1 MAVYLVLTI
10 EVYGLILYKGSTIVN
25 LDDKVVL
32 TRTMLIV
39 WRHNFDP
46 RACIRIVDHCDQMAR
61 LFVQYLP
68 ILVQQ

>member
-1 MAVYLVLTI
+1 MQNISLSGCKLTPLHGYMAVYLVLTI

-39 WRHNFDP
+39 WRQNF
-46 RACIRIVDHCDQMAR
+46 
-61 LFVQYLP
+61 
-68 ILVQQ
+68 